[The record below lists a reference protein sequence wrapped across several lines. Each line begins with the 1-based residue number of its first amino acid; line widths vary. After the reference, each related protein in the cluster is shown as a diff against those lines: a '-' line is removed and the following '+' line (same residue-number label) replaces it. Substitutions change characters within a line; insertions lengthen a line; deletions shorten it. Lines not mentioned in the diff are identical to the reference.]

1 MDWSPTPL
9 RGIALCRLDQ
19 LESSDRPHCKP
30 SRMGH
35 DPGSFRLWCRQLM
48 GSDATLATLMWTTI
62 SPEPLPYIGF
72 VGGLVLYP
80 EDISP
85 GGPLT
90 VLYPEP
96 LNISR
101 QDHIPCI
108 GVGLVLYSEP
118 SEVWHVCQGWVHHPM
133 PIKRCRWWTDIWR
146 APGRWSGL
154 RLYLDETSMISLA
167 SWLIIIFLFKR
178 S

>member
-1 MDWSPTPL
+1 MVPAAH
-9 RGIALCRLDQ
+9 GIGR
-19 LESSDRPHCKP
+19 H
-30 SRMGH
+30 
-35 DPGSFRLWCRQLM
+35 PGNAHV
-48 GSDATLATLMWTTI
+48 DDYLARTTTI
-62 SPEPLPYIGF
+62 YRII

-146 APGRWSGL
+146 TPGRWSGL
-154 RLYLDETSMISLA
+154 RLYPDDKSLIFLA
-167 SWLIIIFLFKR
+167 RWLNIIFLSKLA
-178 S
+178 